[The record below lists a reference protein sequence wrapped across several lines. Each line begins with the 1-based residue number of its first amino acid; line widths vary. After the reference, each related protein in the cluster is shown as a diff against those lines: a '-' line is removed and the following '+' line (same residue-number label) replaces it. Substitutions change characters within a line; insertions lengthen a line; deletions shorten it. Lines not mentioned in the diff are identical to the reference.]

1 MKNYKVIEDIAGG
14 LILVV
19 FAENGNAVEYVHGG
33 YEYNPGQLIED
44 LLKLRNGDDPVKD
57 WEGNEMDDCYEDTED
72 FENWFPY
79 YEEGIGWNVVAD
91 QDHIYPMVMGAAACR
106 EFHVDK

>member
-19 FAENGNAVEYVHGG
+19 FANGNTVKYVHGG

-57 WEGNEMDDCYEDTED
+57 WEGNEMDDCYEDPKD